1 MASSAIL
8 KGSRSVTPS
17 NRARV
22 CVRVFVC
29 VYVCACVCVCV
40 IVELAYC
47 CLSAGSSTIVELAC
61 LHDVR
66 AGSNVCV
73 VVQVSVA
80 HRSNSTPIS
89 NACWVPQGLRGPNAP
104 DHA

>member
-1 MASSAIL
+1 
-8 KGSRSVTPS
+8 VY
-17 NRARV
+17 V
-22 CVRVFVC
+22 WCVFVC
-29 VYVCACVCVCV
+29 MRMNVYVKMYVCVCECV
-40 IVELAYC
+40 IVELEYC